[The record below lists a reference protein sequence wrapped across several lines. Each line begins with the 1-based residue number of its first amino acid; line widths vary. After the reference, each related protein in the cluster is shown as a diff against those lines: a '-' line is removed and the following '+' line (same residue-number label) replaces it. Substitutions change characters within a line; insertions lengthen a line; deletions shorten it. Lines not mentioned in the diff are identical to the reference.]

1 MDIENNLLEIID
13 EYELQYSDVI
23 KFPKKGINETKI
35 SQEYLQKNM
44 ISVISPINGS
54 TIGFVKQTEKSEYEK
69 TVLDLKKEQ
78 ILWKNVPAPRR
89 GELIRI
95 FGDELRKS
103 KSSLG
108 KLVTLETG
116 KILQEGLGEV
126 QEMIDIC
133 DFAVGL
139 SRQLYGYTMP
149 SERNNHRL
157 QELWHP
163 LGVVGIISSFN
174 FPTAVWAWNFTLST
188 ICGNTTLWKP
198 SPKTPITSIVCEK
211 IWKRALMKS
220 EFKNNNFSL
229 LKLIQG
235 HKEPAEWI
243 SQDTNIN
250 LVSMTG
256 STEMG
261 RKLGK
266 FVTERF
272 GKSIMELGGNNAMI
286 VTPSANMQLALQA
299 IIFSSAGTCG
309 QRCTSLR
316 RLFVHESIID
326 DLKLKIKNHFIKLK
340 IGNPFEEEIVVGP
353 IISQVAFDTMQKT
366 LQKCKNEGGKIT
378 GGERIGMD
386 NDNAFYVR
394 PAIVEFNKPNDITKV
409 ETFAPIL
416 YIMPYKNL
424 DDAIKMH
431 NDVGQGL
438 SSCIFSQDL
447 LETEKFVSTNGSDC
461 GIVNVNIGTSGAEIG
476 GAFGGEKETGGGRE
490 SGSDAWKAYM
500 RRVTVT
506 TNYSSE
512 LPLSQGIKFNFE

>member
-1 MDIENNLLEIID
+1 MEKILLKIID
-13 EYELQYSDVI
+13 EFELKDLDTI
-23 KFPKKGINETKI
+23 RFTKNQLDKSEI
-35 SQEYLQKNM
+35 SQKN
-44 ISVISPINGS
+44 IIPVISPINGS
-54 TIGFVKQTEKSEYEK
+54 TIAQVKQTTKSEYEQIVSK
-69 TVLDLKKEQ
+69 LKKEQ
-78 ILWKNVPAPRR
+78 KLWKNIPAPRR

-95 FGDELRKS
+95 FGEELRKS

-108 KLVTLETG
+108 KLVTIETG

-149 SERNNHRL
+149 SERHNHRL

-174 FPTAVWAWNFTLST
+174 FPTAVWSWNFTLST

-198 SPKTPITSIVCEK
+198 SPKTPITSIVCER
-211 IWKRALMKS
+211 IWKRALKKS
-220 EFKNNNFSL
+220 EFKDSNFDL
-229 LKLIQG
+229 LRLVQG

-243 SQDTNIN
+243 ANDDNIN

-266 FVTERF
+266 NVTERF

-316 RLFVHESIID
+316 RLFVHESIIED
-326 DLKLKIKNHFIKLK
+326 MKSKIKNHFIKLK
-340 IGNPFEEEIVVGP
+340 IGNPFDKETVVGP
-353 IISQVAFDTMQKT
+353 IISQDAFDKMQEI
-366 LQKCKNEGGKIT
+366 LQKCKLEGGKIT
-378 GGERIGMD
+378 GGERID
-386 NDNAFYVR
+386 TENVNAFYVR
-394 PAIVEFNKPNDITKV
+394 PAIVEFDKPNYITKL

-416 YIMPYKNL
+416 YIISYRNL
-424 DDAIKMH
+424 DEAIEMH

-447 LETEKFVSTNGSDC
+447 LETEKFVSANGSDC
-461 GIVNVNIGTSGAEIG
+461 GIVNVNIGPSGAEIG
-476 GAFGGEKETGGGRE
+476 GAFGGEKESGGGRE

-506 TNYSSE
+506 INYSTE

>member
-326 DLKLKIKNHFIKLK
+326 DLKLKRRQMNF
-340 IGNPFEEEIVVGP
+340 
-353 IISQVAFDTMQKT
+353 
-366 LQKCKNEGGKIT
+366 LQD
-378 GGERIGMD
+378 RD
-386 NDNAFYVR
+386 N
-394 PAIVEFNKPNDITKV
+394 
-409 ETFAPIL
+409 
-416 YIMPYKNL
+416 
-424 DDAIKMH
+424 
-431 NDVGQGL
+431 
-438 SSCIFSQDL
+438 FSL
-447 LETEKFVSTNGSDC
+447 L
-461 GIVNVNIGTSGAEIG
+461 
-476 GAFGGEKETGGGRE
+476 
-490 SGSDAWKAYM
+490 
-500 RRVTVT
+500 
-506 TNYSSE
+506 
-512 LPLSQGIKFNFE
+512 

>member
-1 MDIENNLLEIID
+1 
-13 EYELQYSDVI
+13 
-23 KFPKKGINETKI
+23 
-35 SQEYLQKNM
+35 
-44 ISVISPINGS
+44 
-54 TIGFVKQTEKSEYEK
+54 
-69 TVLDLKKEQ
+69 
-78 ILWKNVPAPRR
+78 
-89 GELIRI
+89 
-95 FGDELRKS
+95 
-103 KSSLG
+103 
-108 KLVTLETG
+108 
-116 KILQEGLGEV
+116 
-126 QEMIDIC
+126 
-133 DFAVGL
+133 
-139 SRQLYGYTMP
+139 
-149 SERNNHRL
+149 
-157 QELWHP
+157 
-163 LGVVGIISSFN
+163 
-174 FPTAVWAWNFTLST
+174 
-188 ICGNTTLWKP
+188 
-198 SPKTPITSIVCEK
+198 
-211 IWKRALMKS
+211 
-220 EFKNNNFSL
+220 
-229 LKLIQG
+229 
-235 HKEPAEWI
+235 
-243 SQDTNIN
+243 
-250 LVSMTG
+250 MTG

-447 LETEKFVSTNGSDC
+447 LETEKFISANGSDC
-461 GIVNVNIGTSGAEIG
+461 GIVNVNIGPSGAEIG